1 MSNGI
6 RRQRGDL
13 LRHADFLNVWT
24 AETISHFGAQ
34 ISLFAVPLIAAVSL
48 GASPLQM
55 GVLAAA
61 GRVPQLLLGFIAGAW
76 VDRLPRRPIMI
87 AANVGRMIVTAMIP
101 VAALTGNLTFA
112 VLLTVA
118 ILTGA
123 QSVFFNAAWG
133 ALLPG
138 LVGKSRLTDATSKL
152 MGSASLAQVLG
163 PALGGVIVGWIG
175 GPQAMWISVVT
186 FAASAWFL
194 HRVRAR
200 ELRPERST
208 SATSMWSEVRDG
220 LVELWREPVVRALV
234 NSDIVINFGGAV
246 FNAVY
251 ILFLA
256 NELGLGSQAIGLVF
270 ASGGIGAL
278 LGAAFAPRVAA
289 RFGVGP
295 SILWSAVAFGLG
307 NLPVPLAFYFQDI
320 ALPAIV
326 LSEFVAWF
334 SLMIFNVNRFAL
346 RQVMTADHLLGR
358 IGASSA
364 TLTSS
369 AILFGALAGGVLGEI
384 LGVHAA
390 LYVSIVIMG
399 IAALWV
405 WRSRVPQITDFP
417 S

>member
-1 MSNGI
+1 M
-6 RRQRGDL
+6 
-13 LRHADFLNVWT
+13 WT
-24 AETISHFGAQ
+24 E
-34 ISLFAVPLIAAVSL
+34 
-48 GASPLQM
+48 
-55 GVLAAA
+55 
-61 GRVPQLLLGFIAGAW
+61 
-76 VDRLPRRPIMI
+76 
-87 AANVGRMIVTAMIP
+87 VG
-101 VAALTGNLTFA
+101 
-112 VLLTVA
+112 
-118 ILTGA
+118 
-123 QSVFFNAAWG
+123 
-133 ALLPG
+133 
-138 LVGKSRLTDATSKL
+138 
-152 MGSASLAQVLG
+152 
-163 PALGGVIVGWIG
+163 
-175 GPQAMWISVVT
+175 
-186 FAASAWFL
+186 
-194 HRVRAR
+194 
-200 ELRPERST
+200 
-208 SATSMWSEVRDG
+208 DG
-220 LVELWREPVVRALV
+220 LRELWREPVVRALV

-289 RFGVGP
+289 RFGGGP
-295 SILWSAVAFGLG
+295 SILWSAVAFGIG

-358 IGASSA
+358 ISASSA

-369 AILFGALAGGVLGEI
+369 AILFGSLAGGVLGEI

-399 IAALWV
+399 IAAIWI
-405 WRSRVPQITDFP
+405 WRSRVPKIVDFP
-417 S
+417 A